1 VLALEKVSVVVR
13 VSVVMRVLEGVSELV
28 LVLE

>member
-13 VSVVMRVLEGVSELV
+13 VSVVMRVLDGVSELV